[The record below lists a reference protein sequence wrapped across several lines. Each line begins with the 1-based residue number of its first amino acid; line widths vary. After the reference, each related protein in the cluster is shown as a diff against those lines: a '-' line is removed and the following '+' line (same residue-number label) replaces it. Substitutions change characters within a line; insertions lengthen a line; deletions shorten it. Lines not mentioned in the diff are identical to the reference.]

1 MRAPQLIYIGFLGAV
16 AVATAQPAS
25 AQTPCSASPAIE
37 ASLARDPSAE
47 NYNAKGEHLARHDD
61 LDCAVPAF
69 QKAIELDGGDWRP
82 RFNLALAHLKQ
93 RRLDAALPH
102 LKEIAALRPRFLD
115 ARMALGL
122 VLADQGDMGGAER
135 EFAAAVEID
144 PKSVDALYR
153 LARVNMEQR
162 RSKAAIGRLRRVLE
176 IQPGNVAARLL
187 LGLAYSNN
195 GETEKAV
202 AVLGELVEAH
212 PNHFEGRFNLA
223 AAYAKAERYPEAA
236 EQYRL
241 ALQLDP
247 EDHSARLGAA
257 KALANSKRHQEVID
271 VTESGFETPFS
282 EAEAF
287 EILVVRGIA
296 FRELGRFEQAE
307 EALRQAAARQP
318 RDAEVHYNLGVVLAR
333 QRKLEPA
340 RRSLERAKDLNP
352 ELRGARF
359 ELLSVLQ
366 QLGDSEAARAESA
379 LFEARKLLERTAS
392 MSKSARGRGDAYL
405 EQGDP
410 EAALREY
417 RQAIRLNPRD
427 AAPHYGVSLALARLH
442 ADPAERIE
450 ALEKAAAL
458 DPDLAQAHND
468 LGILHMEGGRFSEA
482 ERALRA
488 AVAVNPQ
495 FAEAHNNLGVLYAK
509 LGRNSEA
516 ERLFRRAAEDDPGYA
531 SAYVNHGLTLAAL
544 DRWESAEQTLRKAE
558 KLLPD
563 DLRVLTGLGMLF
575 MRTNRIEEALTRL
588 HGIAELNPRNAQAH
602 LNVGGALTAML
613 DLEGALASFTR
624 AAALEPNSS
633 RMRYQRGRFLY
644 DLGRHEEA
652 RAELQRAIA
661 LAPDSTEP
669 LYLLALVE
677 KRLGNGR
684 AAADRLRT
692 LIEAA
697 PGNAAGHFQLGLI
710 IEVLEGRDAAVPHWR
725 NALKA
730 DPEHAE
736 ALFNLSE
743 APRSNDPG
751 QAAAYRS
758 QFEALRS
765 RRQINSR
772 AGLLREFALASAAA
786 RDWDRAVAQL
796 TEALNEC
803 GVCPEQFELH
813 KRLGLIYA
821 RSGRPNEGEKELRHA
836 ARLKAGDAEVEQALQ
851 RLEDILRVP
860 AVGDR

>member
-1 MRAPQLIYIGFLGAV
+1 MIYAWAV
-16 AVATAQPAS
+16 VAAVTLTALPVS
-25 AQTPCSASPAIE
+25 AQTPCAASPAIE

-69 QKAIELDGGDWRP
+69 QKAIEFDTSDWRP

-102 LKEIAALRPRFLD
+102 LKETAALRPRFLD
-115 ARMALGL
+115 ARMALGS

-135 EFAAAVEID
+135 EFAVAVEID

-153 LARVNMEQR
+153 LAQANMARR
-162 RSKAAIGRLRRVLE
+162 RSAAAISRLRRVLE
-176 IQPGNVAARLL
+176 IQPGNVESALL
-187 LGLAYSNN
+187 LGLAHSNH

-202 AVLGELVEAH
+202 AVLVELVEAH

-223 AAYAKAERYPEAA
+223 AAHAKAERYSEAA

-247 EDHSARLGAA
+247 EDHPARLGAA
-257 KALANSKRHQEVID
+257 KALANSHRHQEAIY
-271 VTESGFETPFS
+271 VTEGGFETPPT

-296 FRELGRFEQAE
+296 FRELGMFERAE

-318 RDAEVHYNLGVVLAR
+318 QDAEVHYNLGVALAR
-333 QRKLEPA
+333 QQKLEPA
-340 RRSLERAKDLNP
+340 RRSLERAKKLNP
-352 ELRGARF
+352 ELREARF

-366 QLGDSEAARAESA
+366 KLGDSEAARAESA
-379 LFEARKLLERTAS
+379 LFEERKHLERTAN
-392 MSKSARGRGDAYL
+392 MARSARGRGDTYL

-417 RQAIRLNPRD
+417 RQAIRLNPRH
-427 AAPHYGVSLALARLH
+427 AAPHYGVSLALARLR
-442 ADPAERIE
+442 ADPAERIA
-450 ALEKAAAL
+450 ALEKAATR

-468 LGILHMEGGRFSEA
+468 LGILHMEGGRFIEA
-482 ERALRA
+482 ERALRT
-488 AVAVNPQ
+488 AVAVDPQ

-531 SAYVNHGLTLAAL
+531 AAYVNHGLTLAAL
-544 DRWESAEQTLRKAE
+544 DQWEPAERSLRKAE
-558 KLLPD
+558 ELLPD
-563 DLRVLTGLGMLF
+563 DLKVLTGLGILF
-575 MRTNRIEEALTRL
+575 MRTNRAEEALTRL
-588 HGIAELNPRNAQAH
+588 HRIAELNPRSAQAH
-602 LNVGGALTAML
+602 LNVGGALTAKL

-624 AAALEPNSS
+624 AAALAPDSS
-633 RMRYQRGRFLY
+633 QVRYHRGRCLY
-644 DLGRHEEA
+644 DLGRNEEA
-652 RAELQRAIA
+652 RAELQRAVA
-661 LAPDSTEP
+661 LAPDFTEP

-677 KRLGNGR
+677 KRLGNGP
-684 AAADRLRT
+684 AAADRLRN

-710 IEVLEGRDAAVPHWR
+710 TRDLEGPNAAVPHWR

-743 APRSNDPG
+743 APRSGDPE

-758 QFEALRS
+758 RFEAWRS

-772 AGLLREFALASAAA
+772 AGLPREFALLSAAA
-786 RDWDRAVAQL
+786 CDWDRAVAQL
-796 TEALNEC
+796 SEALNEC
-803 GVCPEQFELH
+803 GECPEQFELH
-813 KRLGLIYA
+813 KNLGLIYA
-821 RSGRPNEGEKELRHA
+821 RSGRPNEGERELRQA
-836 ARLKAGDAEVEQALQ
+836 ASLKPGDPEVEQALR
-851 RLEDILRVP
+851 RLEAIRKP
-860 AVGDR
+860 ASPGDR